1 MAQDLTFN
9 RLLWIVEGVE
19 QRELSADNG
28 ASIVKAKLQHRG
40 SDTN

>member
-9 RLLWIVEGVE
+9 RLLWIVE